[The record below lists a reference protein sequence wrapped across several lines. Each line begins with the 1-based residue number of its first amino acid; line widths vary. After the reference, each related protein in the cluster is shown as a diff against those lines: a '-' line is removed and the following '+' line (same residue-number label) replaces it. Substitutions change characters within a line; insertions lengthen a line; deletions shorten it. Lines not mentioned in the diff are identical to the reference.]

1 MKTTTGKIYTCEYC
15 GKIGLSKGGMT
26 KHERACS
33 KNPVND
39 TLCKNCVHCNRYEDQ
54 IMMHGKEGPYLQKTV
69 DLSCNIS
76 HAKMYSP
83 KVLRMNEEKKK
94 QIISRCSFMMPT
106 VLTGCSAYLKI
117 NSFF

>member
-1 MKTTTGKIYTCEYC
+1 MKTSTGKIYHCDYC
-15 GKIGLSKGGMT
+15 GKLSVSAGAMT
-26 KHERACS
+26 IHERSCS

-54 IMMHGKEGPYLQKTV
+54 IMIYGEEGPYLQKTV
-69 DLSCNIS
+69 DFSCSIS
-76 HAKMYSP
+76 HVKMYSP

-106 VLTGCSAYLKI
+106 ASTGCSTYLKI
-117 NSFF
+117 KSPF